1 LGYFGLKTNLSS
13 SFSISLLSILIA
25 LLSWEFL
32 VRVGIIP
39 ALFLPPPSHVILA
52 LVEMVYSGELWP
64 HLMASLKRIALGLFF
79 GVSLGWI
86 TGIFT
91 GILRPF
97 ESALGPI
104 LACIYPVPKIA
115 ILPLLILYLGLGE
128 SPKVCVIAIGVFF
141 PIYINT
147 KTGVKNIDEQLL
159 LAARSL
165 CKNKLSLIL
174 KVIIP
179 ASLPHFLS
187 GLKLST
193 GISLLLLVTS
203 EMIAANSGIG
213 YMILRAADLML
224 TTKLIAGIVILSIL
238 GLIFSYAIELMGRL
252 LNIK

>member
-1 LGYFGLKTNLSS
+1 MKTSWSPSL
-13 SFSISLLSILIA
+13 SISFLSITLVLII
-25 LLSWEFL
+25 WELL
-32 VRVGIIP
+32 VRTKVVP
-39 ALFLPPPSHVILA
+39 SLFLPAPSSVFITLTQ
-52 LVEMVYSGELWP
+52 MIYSGEIWP
-64 HLMASLKRIALGLFF
+64 HLISSFKRIGLGLFF
-79 GVSLGWI
+79 GVSTGWI

-91 GILRPF
+91 GILRPLD
-97 ESALGPI
+97 SAIGPI
-104 LACIYPVPKIA
+104 LACIYPIPKIA

-128 SPKVCVIAIGVFF
+128 APKVCVIAIGVFF

-165 CKNKLSLIL
+165 CKSKLSLIV

-203 EMIAANSGIG
+203 EMIAANSGVG

-224 TTKLIAGIVILSIL
+224 TTKLIAGIVILSVL
-238 GLIFSYAIELMGRL
+238 GLIFAYAIELIGRL